1 MIAATFQSLLQG
13 FFTDRLLR
21 QRQASPHTIAGYR
34 DTFRLLFRFAADH
47 LRKPPS
53 TLSTEDL
60 HPAFIGRFLEHLEQQ
75 RGNSSRTRNARLAAI
90 HSFFRYVAV
99 AEPAHALLC
108 QQVLAMPSKR
118 HQRRP
123 IAFLDA
129 AEITAILAAPDL
141 STWIGRRDR
150 ALLAVGFQTGLRVS
164 ELIGLRREHVVMG
177 TGAHIRCDG
186 KGRKQRCTP
195 LGRDTAAVLDCWLK
209 HDLPGE
215 ATCVFPSIRGRP
227 LSRDAVEEL
236 VTRYAQRAQQTCP
249 SLKGKRVSPHV
260 LRHSS
265 AMRLRAHGVDPSTI
279 ALWLGHESVET
290 TQIYL
295 HADLRL
301 KEQALSRVEPLG
313 VKPSR
318 YRPEDRLLRFLESL

>member
-1 MIAATFQSLLQG
+1 MIAASFQSLLQG
-13 FFTDRLLR
+13 FFTERLLR

-34 DTFRLLFRFAADH
+34 DTFRLLLRFAADQ
-47 LRKPPS
+47 LGKAPS
-53 TLSTEDL
+53 SLNTEDFA
-60 HPAFIGRFLEHLEQQ
+60 PAFVGRFLEHLEQR

-90 HSFFRYVAV
+90 HSFFRYVEL

-118 HQRRP
+118 DQRKP
-123 IAFLDA
+123 IAFLDDT
-129 AEITAILAAPDL
+129 EITAVLAAPDR

-150 ALLAVGFQTGLRVS
+150 TLLAVAIQTGLRVS
-164 ELIGLRREHVVMG
+164 ELIGLRRADVVLG
-177 TGAHIRCDG
+177 PGAHVRCDG

-195 LGRDTAAVLDCWLK
+195 FGRDTAAVLETWLRQ
-209 HDLPGE
+209 DLPAQSE
-215 ATCVFPSIRGRP
+215 RVFPSIRGRP

-236 VTRYAQRAQQTCP
+236 VARHVQRAQRACP
-249 SLKGKRVSPHV
+249 SLKQKRVSPHV

-265 AMRLRAHGVDPSTI
+265 AMRLRAHGVDHSVI

-290 TQIYL
+290 TQMYL

-301 KEQALSRVEPLG
+301 KERALSRVEPLG

-318 YRPEDRLLRFLESL
+318 YRPEDHLLRFLESL

>member
-34 DTFRLLFRFAADH
+34 DTFRLLFRFSADQ
-47 LRKPPS
+47 LGKAPS
-53 TLSTEDL
+53 TLSTEDFQ
-60 HPAFIGRFLEHLEQQ
+60 PAFIGRFLEHLEQQ
-75 RGNSSRTRNARLAAI
+75 RSNSSRTRNARLAAI

-129 AEITAILAAPDL
+129 AEIAAILAAPDL

-177 TGAHIRCDG
+177 TGAHVRCDG
-186 KGRKQRCTP
+186 KGRNNGARRSDETRPPSFAGQI
-195 LGRDTAAVLDCWLK
+195 
-209 HDLPGE
+209 
-215 ATCVFPSIRGRP
+215 VFQP
-227 LSRDAVEEL
+227 AVEPS
-236 VTRYAQRAQQTCP
+236 ACFRAFAVAR
-249 SLKGKRVSPHV
+249 SVAMRSKNWWLGMRSGRNKRVH
-260 LRHSS
+260 H
-265 AMRLRAHGVDPSTI
+265 
-279 ALWLGHESVET
+279 
-290 TQIYL
+290 
-295 HADLRL
+295 
-301 KEQALSRVEPLG
+301 
-313 VKPSR
+313 
-318 YRPEDRLLRFLESL
+318 

>member
-1 MIAATFQSLLQG
+1 MITATFQALLQG
-13 FFTDRLLR
+13 FFMDRLLR

-34 DTFRLLFRFAADH
+34 DTFRLLFRFAANQ
-47 LRKPPS
+47 LRKTPS
-53 TLSTEDL
+53 ILNTEDL
-60 HPAFIGRFLEHLEQQ
+60 QPAFIGQFLEHLEQQ

-99 AEPAHALLC
+99 AEPAHAWLC

-118 HQRRP
+118 HQRKP

-129 AEITAILAAPDL
+129 VEITAILAAPDL

-150 ALLAVGFQTGLRVS
+150 TLLAVAIQTGLRVS

-195 LGRDTAAVLDCWLK
+195 LGRDTAAVLDCWLRR
-209 HDLPGE
+209 DLPRE
-215 ATCVFPSIRGRP
+215 TACVFPSRRGRP

-236 VTRYAQRAQQTCP
+236 VARYAQRAQPACP
-249 SLKGKRVSPHV
+249 SLKLKRVSPHV

-265 AMRLRAHGVDPSTI
+265 AMRLRAHGVDQSVI

-290 TQIYL
+290 TQMYL
-295 HADLRL
+295 HADLHL

-313 VKPSR
+313 IKPSR
-318 YRPEDRLLRFLESL
+318 YRPEDQLLRFLESL

>member
-1 MIAATFQSLLQG
+1 MMAAPFQSLLQH
-13 FFTDRLLR
+13 FFTDHLLR

-34 DTFRLLFRFAADH
+34 DTFRLLFRFATDQ
-47 LRKPPS
+47 LGKPPS
-53 TLSTEDL
+53 TVNTDDL
-60 HPAFIGRFLEHLEQQ
+60 RPAFIGRFLEHLEQE

-90 HSFFRYVAV
+90 HSFFRYVSV

-123 IAFLDA
+123 IAFLDE
-129 AEITAILAAPDL
+129 AEIAAVLAAPDL
-141 STWIGRRDR
+141 LTWIGRRDR

-177 TGAHIRCDG
+177 AGAHIRCEG

-195 LGRDTAAVLDCWLK
+195 LDRDTAAVLDCWLRR
-209 HDLPGE
+209 DLSSE
-215 ATCVFPSIRGRP
+215 TACVFPSVRGGP

-236 VTRYAQRAQQTCP
+236 VARYAQRAEQGCP
-249 SLKGKRVSPHV
+249 SLKQKRVSPHV

-265 AMRLRAHGVDPSTI
+265 AMRLRAHGVDQSVI

-290 TQIYL
+290 TQMYL

-301 KEQALSRVEPLG
+301 KEQALSRLEPLG

-318 YRPEDRLLRFLESL
+318 YRPEDALLRFLENL

>member
-34 DTFRLLFRFAADH
+34 DTFRLLFRFSADQ
-47 LRKPPS
+47 LGKAPS
-53 TLSTEDL
+53 TLRTEDFQ
-60 HPAFIGRFLEHLEQQ
+60 PAFIGRFLEHLEQQ
-75 RGNSSRTRNARLAAI
+75 RRNSSRTRNARLAAI

-177 TGAHIRCDG
+177 TGAHVRCDG

-215 ATCVFPSIRGRP
+215 AICVFPSIRGRP

-236 VTRYAQRAQQTCP
+236 VARYAQRAQQTCP
-249 SLKGKRVSPHV
+249 SLKEKRVSPHV

-265 AMRLRAHGVDPSTI
+265 AMRLRAHGVDQSTI

-290 TQIYL
+290 TQMYL

-301 KEQALSRVEPLG
+301 KEQALSRVDPLG

>member
-1 MIAATFQSLLQG
+1 MIAASFQSLLQG
-13 FFTDRLLR
+13 FFTERLLR
-21 QRQASPHTIAGYR
+21 QRHASSHTIAGYR
-34 DTFRLLFRFAADH
+34 DTFRLLLRFAAGQ
-47 LRKPPS
+47 LGTAPS
-53 TLSTEDL
+53 ALKTEDFK
-60 HPAFIGRFLEHLEQQ
+60 PAFIGTFLEHLEQT

-90 HSFFRYVAV
+90 HSFFRYVAL

-118 HQRRP
+118 YQRKP
-123 IAFLDA
+123 IAFLERP
-129 AEITAILAAPDL
+129 EITALLAAPDV

-150 ALLAVGFQTGLRVS
+150 TLLTVAIQTGLRVS
-164 ELIGLRREHVVMG
+164 ELIHLRREDVVFG
-177 TGAHIRCDG
+177 SGAHVRCEG

-195 LGRDTAAVLDCWLK
+195 LGRETAAILATWLRQ
-209 HDLPGE
+209 DLAAQRE
-215 ATCVFPSIRGRP
+215 CVFPSIRGRP

-236 VTRYAQRAQQTCP
+236 VARHAQRAQQACP
-249 SLKGKRVSPHV
+249 SLKQKTVSPHV

-265 AMRLRAHGVDPSTI
+265 AMMLRTHGVDQSVI

-290 TQIYL
+290 TQMYL

-313 VKPSR
+313 VTPSR
-318 YRPEDRLLRFLESL
+318 YRPEDRLLSFLESL